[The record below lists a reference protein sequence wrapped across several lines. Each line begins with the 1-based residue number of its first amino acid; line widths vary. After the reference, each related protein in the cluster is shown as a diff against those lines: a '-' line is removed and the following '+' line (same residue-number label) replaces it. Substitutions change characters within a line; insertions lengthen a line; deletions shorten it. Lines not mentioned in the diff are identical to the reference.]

1 MKDGFKAR
9 NFWGGAIRALTDEEA
24 GRLIKAVFEYTT
36 TGKQPK
42 LQGAEKGIFLMIA
55 SILKEDE
62 EEERRQIENKVKAG
76 AAGGKKRVANQASQA
91 GACSAWKN
99 QASQASACSAWKNQA
114 NLAGASDPNTE
125 SEIYNINNIY
135 NNNINNLSQNKNMDQ
150 KTSKLFSRFWEA
162 YPRHEAKE
170 AAREAFT
177 KLGVD
182 EGLLE
187 TMITAI
193 GKWKKTNQWKDEGGR
208 YIPNPANWLRQRRW
222 EDEVPKPAKLK
233 ATVIAQQYEQ
243 REYDEAYWAEYEAR
257 EQREIEEKIAL
268 MELEKNKEAGGE
280 KG

>member
-1 MKDGFKAR
+1 MYERRFQG
-9 NFWGGAIRALTDEEA
+9 L
-24 GRLIKAVFEYTT
+24 KAVFEYTT

-222 EDEVPKPAKLK
+222 EDEVPKPAKPK

>member
-9 NFWGGAIRALTDEEA
+9 NFWGGAILALTDEEA

-222 EDEVPKPAKLK
+222 EDEVPKPAKPK

>member
-1 MKDGFKAR
+1 
-9 NFWGGAIRALTDEEA
+9 
-24 GRLIKAVFEYTT
+24 
-36 TGKQPK
+36 
-42 LQGAEKGIFLMIA
+42 
-55 SILKEDE
+55 
-62 EEERRQIENKVKAG
+62 
-76 AAGGKKRVANQASQA
+76 
-91 GACSAWKN
+91 
-99 QASQASACSAWKNQA
+99 
-114 NLAGASDPNTE
+114 
-125 SEIYNINNIY
+125 
-135 NNNINNLSQNKNMDQ
+135 MDQ
-150 KTSKLFSRFWEA
+150 ETSKLFSRFWEA

-170 AAREAFT
+170 AAREAFI

-222 EDEVPKPAKLK
+222 EDEVPKPAKPK

-257 EQREIEEKIAL
+257 QQREIEEKIAL

-280 KG
+280 KE

>member
-193 GKWKKTNQWKDEGGR
+193 EKWKK
-208 YIPNPANWLRQRRW
+208 P
-222 EDEVPKPAKLK
+222 K